1 MIKHKLLEE
10 KRASITIAHKETN
23 YHISF
28 SEKALEMLGNPKYI
42 LYRLV
47 DEYLIIS
54 ASNEGYA
61 IESVENRK
69 IVKCTLLIKEIV
81 KHFSLDKNKK
91 YFVCSNIKAID
102 GEEKTIAV
110 KIK

>member
-42 LYRLV
+42 LFRLV

-69 IVKCTLLIKEIV
+69 IV